1 MVDRHVALY
10 ARVSTE
16 QQARDATIASQL
28 AALREHIAADGRQ
41 FEPDH
46 AYLDEG
52 YSGASLLRPALERL
66 RDAVAAGGIERL
78 YVHAPDRL
86 ARRYAHQV
94 LLMEEF
100 RRAGAEVVFLNRPI
114 GGTAEDDLL
123 LQIQGVIAEYERAKI
138 LERSRRGRRHAAR
151 VGLVSAFTTAPFGY
165 RYVAKDQGGGVA
177 RFEVAPEEARMV
189 RLIFAWVGLERL
201 SLREVCRRLER
212 AGCPTR
218 RGSTRWYASTVRGM
232 LANTAYIGRAVYG
245 HSRFLPARP
254 RLRPIRGYPRPSPRP
269 TARVAVPREEWIEVP
284 VPPLVDPAVF
294 EAVQAQLGE
303 NRRRKRDGRRGPRW
317 LLQGLTVCR
326 RCGYAYYGKA
336 APRSKRDPSQGEY
349 RHYRCIGT
357 DGCRFGG
364 SAVCG
369 NPPVRGDRLEQ
380 AVWDRVRALLEKPER
395 VAEEYR
401 RRLDAARDAATEPE
415 EVKELDRQIAALR
428 RGIGRLI
435 DSYAEGVL
443 DCAEF
448 EPRIAGLKGR
458 IARLEERQRA
468 ATEAAEAERELTLV
482 VGQLEDFAA
491 TVRHGLDDLD
501 WNGRRG
507 LIRTLVRRIE
517 IDGNRV
523 EVVFRIPPLSGRRD
537 SGEPSSIGHPSP
549 WQHCTN
555 DHLPASRL
563 DLEAG
568 LVLAPDQLK
577 LDAMASHRCRGL
589 AVEGE
594 VGPNLQ
600 HGASCKLGLD
610 HRRRVAVLHRGRH
623 HLQRLDQA
631 FGVDQQHP
639 LSAFHLLPG
648 IIPTR
653 PGLWSGPHALGVEDA
668 RAGPPPAAARQAQAA
683 GEHGQGTLQHLE
695 PRPSFQTAADGLPRR
710 IDRG

>member
-1 MVDRHVALY
+1 MVDRYVALY

-16 QQARDATIASQL
+16 QQARDATIASQV

-41 FEPDH
+41 LEPDR

-52 YSGASLLRPALERL
+52 YSGSSLLRPALERL
-66 RDAVAAGGIERL
+66 RDAVAAGDIERL
-78 YVHAPDRL
+78 YVHTPDRL

-151 VGLVSAFTTAPFGY
+151 AGLVSAFTTAPFGY

-177 RFEVAPEEARMV
+177 RFEVVPEEARMV

-201 SLREVCRRLER
+201 SLREACRRLER

-254 RLRPIRGYPRPSPRP
+254 RLRPIRGHPRPSPRP
-269 TARVAVPREEWIEVP
+269 TARVAVPQEEWIEVP

-336 APRSKRDPSQGEY
+336 APRSKRDPSRGEY

-364 SAVCG
+364 SAVCD
-369 NPPVRGDRLEQ
+369 NPPVRGDHLEA
-380 AVWDRVRALLEKPER
+380 AVWERVRTLLEKPER
-395 VAEEYR
+395 VVEEYH
-401 RRLDAARDAATEPE
+401 RRLDAARDATAEPD
-415 EVKELDRQIAALR
+415 EVRELDRQIAALR

-435 DSYAEGVL
+435 DGYAEGVL
-443 DCAEF
+443 DRGEF
-448 EPRIAGLKGR
+448 EPRVAGLKVR
-458 IARLEERQRA
+458 VARLEKRRRA
-468 ATEAAEAERELTLV
+468 AAEAAEAERELTLV

-491 TVRHGLDDLD
+491 KVRHGLDGL
-501 WNGRRG
+501 NGHGRRDI
-507 LIRTLVRRIE
+507 IRSLVRRIE

-523 EVVFRIPPLSGRRD
+523 EVVFRVPPPSGGRD
-537 SGEPSSIGHPSP
+537 PGEPSSVPNP
-549 WQHCTN
+549 WQLCTG
-555 DHLPASRL
+555 DHHPAL
-563 DLEAG
+563 EQGLEAG
-568 LVLAPDQLK
+568 VLAALDDLQPPTAGSGHRHCGGVALIGAVGEDHLDEGEQPACGTQHRQGSVTVLDVGGMNHGTQQEAQRIDQDVPLLA
-577 LDAMASHRCRGL
+577 LDLLARIVTARINARPPFSALLTLWLSRIAAAGL
-589 AVEGE
+589 ASL
-594 VGPNLQ
+594 P
-600 HGASCKLGLD
+600 ACSRAWTKSAWC
-610 HRRRVAVLHRGRH
+610 RR
-623 HLQRLDQA
+623 
-631 FGVDQQHP
+631 
-639 LSAFHLLPG
+639 LS
-648 IIPTR
+648 
-653 PGLWSGPHALGVEDA
+653 V
-668 RAGPPPAAARQAQAA
+668 
-683 GEHGQGTLQHLE
+683 
-695 PRPSFQTAADGLPRR
+695 PSQVHSVR
-710 IDRG
+710 